1 MHRAG
6 YFDGLAADRRTVL
19 PVPLALGPTGRI
31 RGDDQVAL
39 SYEPLAPAEVVMREG
54 VRCTT
59 VERATFDEMRRVR
72 DLREAVVVMDMTA
85 AALLTSIARMRAYL
99 AARTCWRRA
108 RLVAKALELASEDSR
123 SPNETRTRL
132 IYELE
137 AGLPRPLVN
146 QEIWDCNGRLLG
158 IADLL
163 DPEAGLVGEF
173 DGADHRSARRHTR
186 DIRREEAFRRH
197 GLEMFRVT
205 GLDLRD
211 PARVVQRIQFHRARA
226 AWLPPQRRTWTIQ
239 PPRWKP
245 GDQSLDAYLD
255 ERDFLREQ
263 YRQGA

>member
-1 MHRAG
+1 
-6 YFDGLAADRRTVL
+6 
-19 PVPLALGPTGRI
+19 
-31 RGDDQVAL
+31 
-39 SYEPLAPAEVVMREG
+39 
-54 VRCTT
+54 
-59 VERATFDEMRRVR
+59 
-72 DLREAVVVMDMTA
+72 MDMTA

-99 AARTCWRRA
+99 DARTGWRRA
-108 RLVAKALELASEDSR
+108 RLVARALELASEHSR

-146 QEIWDCNGRLLG
+146 REVWSRDGRLLG

-173 DGADHRSARRHTR
+173 DGADHRSARRHTD

-211 PARVVQRIQFHRARA
+211 PARVVERIHVHRARA
-226 AWLPPQRRTWTIQ
+226 RWLPPQRRAWTME
-239 PPRWKP
+239 PPRVVGGPVARRVP
-245 GDQSLDAYLD
+245 GRAGLPPGAVPPGCVSLGSVGAL
-255 ERDFLREQ
+255 LRSAALS
-263 YRQGA
+263 RVLACRT

>member
-6 YFDGLAADRRTVL
+6 FFDGLAADRRTVL
-19 PVPLALGPTGRI
+19 PVPLALGPSGRI
-31 RGDDQVAL
+31 RRDDQVAL
-39 SYEPLAPAEVVMREG
+39 SYEPLPPVEVVVREG

-59 VERATFDEMRRVR
+59 VDRATFDEIRRVR
-72 DLREAVVVMDMTA
+72 DLREAVVVMDMAA

-99 AARTCWRRA
+99 ADRTGWRRA
-108 RLVAKALELASEDSR
+108 SLAAEALELANEHSR

-132 IYELE
+132 IYELA

-146 QEIWDCNGRLLG
+146 QEVWGVEGTLLG

-163 DPEAGLVGEF
+163 DPVAGLVGEF
-173 DGADHRSARRHTR
+173 DGADHRSARRHTQ

-205 GLDLRD
+205 GLDLRE
-211 PARVVQRIQFHRARA
+211 PARVVERIRFHRARA
-226 AWLPPQRRTWTIQ
+226 LWLPPERRTWTIE
-239 PPRWKP
+239 PPRGWL
-245 GDQSLDAYLD
+245 GDQPLDAYLD
-255 ERDFLREQ
+255 ERDFLLEQ